1 MNRKEIIGQLED
13 LLYNFKNFE
22 SVETTDDYVVA
33 LEFAINELKG
43 TAQEVPVQE
52 QLVIILGCTIMKLS
66 KEKISIVVHQMNH
79 QDF

>member
-1 MNRKEIIGQLED
+1 MEN
-13 LLYNFKNFE
+13 KNE
-22 SVETTDDYVVA
+22 
-33 LEFAINELKG
+33 K